1 MFCLHLE
8 SGPAPLE
15 ILKTLPWVWQ
25 VAAKP
30 ITTQRCVLNQR
41 GRGRGLWGGV
51 LREWRQSCASPTKLE
66 LNFGK
71 VSYSVVVHRQ
81 LACLFGTSDN
91 KSPTPSQNAK
101 VIHCPAQRL
110 LHLFTAVYSPLPHSF
125 LSRLL
130 RHSQLRWLVRAL
142 AYRHRHG
149 LKDNGL
155 CSSTMFGCIHCSEPD

>member
-8 SGPAPLE
+8 SGPSPLE

-51 LREWRQSCASPTKLE
+51 LREWRQSCASHSLQFSATFPKPTKLE

-101 VIHCPAQRL
+101 VIHCPAHISWKAGWSRAEAASL
-110 LHLFTAVYSPLPHSF
+110 VYSGLQSPPPQ
-125 LSRLL
+125 LSVALTT
-130 RHSQLRWLVRAL
+130 SQSVAL
-142 AYRHRHG
+142 IGQSVG
-149 LKDNGL
+149 L
-155 CSSTMFGCIHCSEPD
+155 